1 MPAPKGNKFAVGNKG
16 TEKMFKTPEDL
27 QKKIDE
33 YFRICDDN
41 IAEVYDK
48 KTQEIK
54 TVADPIPY
62 TVEGL
67 CNVLDCNRATL
78 LNYSKEP
85 GYEDYFN
92 IIEKAKLKVTQNK
105 VEKTLS
111 GKYNATFAIFDLV
124 NNTDYKN
131 TNTTEIVG
139 SGGKDL
145 LNINVSDD
153 TIEKLIEKL

>member
-1 MPAPKGNKFAVGNKG
+1 MPAPKGNQFAVGNKG
-16 TEKMFKTPEDL
+16 TEKMFRTPEEL

-33 YFRICDDN
+33 YFRICEDN
-41 IAEVYDK
+41 ITEVYDK

-54 TVADPIPY
+54 TVSDPIPY

-67 CNVLDCNRATL
+67 CNVLGCNRATL

-111 GKYNATFAIFDLV
+111 GRYNATFAIFDLV

-139 SGGKDL
+139 AGGKDL
-145 LNINVSDD
+145 MNVNVSEE
-153 TIEKLIEKL
+153 TIKKLIDKL